1 MKLAGKLRHSNDEST
16 EYLRILGS
24 TAILSSLSFPLFGRA
39 GTRPGRDL
47 LRPEA
52 EASSICSWIG
62 ISPGPQPFQGHRSGL
77 HFALNAT
84 ENLLFDQLSR
94 WSTGTCPNQY
104 LYAGTRVLI
113 VVVVT
118 GDCTRRTRRLQWH
131 IPFLSDASDASDARI
146 RTM

>member
-1 MKLAGKLRHSNDEST
+1 MKVPDIYASWVS
-16 EYLRILGS
+16 S
-24 TAILSSLSFPLFGRA
+24 AILSSLSFPLSGRA

-52 EASSICSWIG
+52 EASSICSWVG
-62 ISPGPQPFQGHRSGL
+62 ISPGPQAFPGHRASSL

-84 ENLLFDQLSR
+84 ENLLFDQLSL
-94 WSTGTCPNQY
+94 WPTGTCQNQY

-118 GDCTRRTRRLQWH
+118 GDCTRRTRRLH
-131 IPFLSDASDASDARI
+131 GALYIS
-146 RTM
+146 